1 MTKKKKE
8 KTVQNKGQWITYVV
22 YMLLGA
28 ACGIF
33 DLMYMDTAGQSER
46 GLFSDIIPLAL
57 MLIGIYAAMLIQ
69 LIIHEAG
76 HLIFWPDDR
85 LPLQLLSGRKS
96 DVGKA
101 RRPHTM
107 QEAAYR
113 RNRRPMLDDTTRL
126 EGRENAGNAV

>member
-8 KTVQNKGQWITYVV
+8 KTAKNKGQWIGNVF

-33 DLMYMDTAGQSER
+33 DLMYMDTAGQSEN
-46 GLFSDIIPLAL
+46 GLFSEIIPLAL

-76 HLIFWPDDR
+76 HLIFGLMTGYRFSSFRVANLMWVKLD
-85 LPLQLLSGRKS
+85 GRI
-96 DVGKA
+96 
-101 RRPHTM
+101 
-107 QEAAYR
+107 
-113 RNRRPMLDDTTRL
+113 
-126 EGRENAGNAV
+126 